1 MIRKMFD
8 SIAPRYDLL
17 NRLLSFRRDTSWRR
31 WAVKHLLRYKKGT
44 YLDVATGTADVAL
57 EIKRQA
63 PLARV
68 VALDFASR
76 MLDLARK
83 KVERKGVDLIQG
95 DALRL
100 PFPNNTFDGAIVA
113 YGIRN
118 FPDRSLGLQE
128 MRRVVKP
135 QGRVVILEFSTPPGI
150 GGMAY
155 QIYLSRFLPWLGGII
170 SGNPGAYRY
179 LHDSVEAFPPT
190 QTFCDMMVHAKLARV
205 RYYPLTLGIAVCYV
219 GEKGP
224 QPGRKDGL

>member
-8 SIAPRYDLL
+8 SIAPRYDSL
-17 NRLLSFRRDTSWRR
+17 NRLLSLRRDTSWRR
-31 WAVKHLLRYKKGT
+31 WAGDKVLIDKEGT

-63 PLARV
+63 PLSRV

-83 KVERKGVDLIQG
+83 KVVGKGIDLVRG
-95 DALRL
+95 DALRM
-100 PFPNNTFDGAIVA
+100 PFPDNAFDGAIVA
-113 YGIRN
+113 YGMRN
-118 FPDRSLGLQE
+118 FPDRFLGLQE

-135 QGRVVILEFSTPPGI
+135 HGRVVILEFSTPTGF

-155 QIYLSRFLPWLGGII
+155 DIYLSRFLPWMGGLV
-170 SGNPGAYRY
+170 SGNPKAYRY

-190 QTFCDMMVHAKLARV
+190 QAFCDMMVHAKLARI
-205 RYYPLTLGIAVCYV
+205 RYYPLTLGITICYV
-219 GEKGP
+219 GEKE
-224 QPGRKDGL
+224 R

>member
-17 NRLLSFRRDTSWRR
+17 NRLLSLRRDTSWRR
-31 WAVKHLLRYKKGT
+31 WAVDKVLIDKKGT

-63 PLARV
+63 PLSRV

-83 KVERKGVDLIQG
+83 KVVGKGIDLVRG
-95 DALRL
+95 DALRM
-100 PFPNNTFDGAIVA
+100 PFPNNAFDGAIVA
-113 YGIRN
+113 YGVRN
-118 FPDRSLGLQE
+118 FPDRFLGLQE

-135 QGRVVILEFSTPPGI
+135 HGRVVILEFSTPTGF
-150 GGMAY
+150 GGMTY
-155 QIYLSRFLPWLGGII
+155 DIYLSRFLPWMGGLV
-170 SGNPGAYRY
+170 SGNPKAYRY

-190 QTFCDMMVHAKLARV
+190 QAFCDMMVHAKLARV
-205 RYYPLTLGIAVCYV
+205 RYYPLTLGITICYV
-219 GEKGP
+219 GEKE
-224 QPGRKDGL
+224 R

>member
-17 NRLLSFRRDTSWRR
+17 NRLLSFRRDTSWRK
-31 WAVKHLLRYKKGT
+31 WAVDKVLIDKKGA

-63 PLARV
+63 PLSRV

-83 KVERKGVDLIQG
+83 KVVGKGIDLVRG
-95 DALRL
+95 DALRM
-100 PFPNNTFDGAIVA
+100 PFPDNAFDGAIVA
-113 YGIRN
+113 YGVRN
-118 FPDRSLGLQE
+118 FPDRFLGLQE

-135 QGRVVILEFSTPPGI
+135 QGRVVILEFSTPPSI

-155 QIYLSRFLPWLGGII
+155 ETYLSRFLPWMGGLV
-170 SGNPGAYRY
+170 SGNPKAYRY

-190 QTFCDMMVHAKLARV
+190 QAFCDMMVHAKLARI
-205 RYYPLTLGIAVCYV
+205 RYYPLTLGITICYV
-219 GEKGP
+219 GEKE
-224 QPGRKDGL
+224 R